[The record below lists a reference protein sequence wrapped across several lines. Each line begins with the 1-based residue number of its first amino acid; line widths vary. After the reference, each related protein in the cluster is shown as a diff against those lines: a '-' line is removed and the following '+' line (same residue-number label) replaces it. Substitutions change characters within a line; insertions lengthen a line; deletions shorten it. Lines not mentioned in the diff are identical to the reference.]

1 VKFHELVE
9 LVFFLPLLSF
19 NPILVN
25 LSTKPTIYGFLDN
38 RF

>member
-1 VKFHELVE
+1 VKFHDLVE
-9 LVFFLPLLSF
+9 LMFFLPFVSF

-25 LSTKPTIYGFLDN
+25 LSTTPTIYGFLDN